1 MTGDWRL
8 SGYTPVRQL
17 GAGTSGRV
25 LLATHDATGT
35 PVAIRYL
42 PPSLGDD
49 PAFRM
54 AFREQAR
61 LLVEVDDPYVCR
73 LFEYAETH
81 SAAAIVTELVD
92 GVTLRHLLR
101 AHGPIG
107 PEAAL
112 CILKGSL
119 AGLAAAHA
127 RGVVHRDHRPEN
139 ILVTGDGWPKLT
151 GFGIAPPAGN
161 PDYLAPEQWTGAPA
175 EPAGD
180 IYAATAT
187 FFECLTG
194 RPPYH
199 GRDLAT
205 LRAQHSAAPIPGT
218 PTPAPVHD
226 LLHHGLAWCPADR
239 TQPAEIF
246 LTELEHTAA
255 RSYGGDWEERGRR
268 QLAQRVALLAA
279 SLPFPEGAPAHPD
292 PAAVD
297 PAAEPRPG
305 YRRGG
310 TRNALVGVGLTAALL
325 VGVVGL
331 GYVARRPGSFTLAD
345 GAAGPGAT
353 AAATRSPAPLAA
365 APAISVVPPE
375 PSRSPTPAATTTG
388 PPPTTAPARSVAAT
402 TTRVRTPGP
411 TPPAT
416 AISPLLPPDVF
427 PPTVSTLDASPA
439 TVEPKGCADAVTSTT
454 VTATVVDDRATG
466 DLLRVSFRYTLDGTT
481 RTVAMA
487 RTGPDAFQGT
497 LGDLPTPASV
507 TRIAV
512 QVIAVDDAGNAS
524 APAGPVVVSLL
535 SACTSD

>member
-17 GAGTSGRV
+17 GAGTSGPV

-42 PPSLGDD
+42 TPALGGD

-54 AFREQAR
+54 ALREQAR
-61 LLVEVDDPYVCR
+61 LLVEVDDPHVCR

-81 SAAAIVTELVD
+81 AAAAIVVELVN
-92 GVTLRHLLR
+92 GVTLRQLLR
-101 AHGPIG
+101 TRGPVG

-112 CILKGSL
+112 CVLKGSL
-119 AGLAAAHA
+119 AGLAAVHA
-127 RGVVHRDHRPEN
+127 RGVVHGDHRPDN
-139 ILVTGDGWPKLT
+139 VLVTRDGWPTLT
-151 GFGIAPPAGN
+151 DVGIAPPAGN
-161 PDYLAPEQWTGAPA
+161 RHYQAPEQWTGAPA

-180 IYAATAT
+180 IYAVTAT

-194 RPPYH
+194 RPPYD

-226 LLHHGLAWCPADR
+226 LLRHGLAWCPADR

-279 SLPFPEGAPAHPD
+279 CLPFPEGAPGHVD

-297 PAAEPRPG
+297 PAGPHPG
-305 YRRGG
+305 PRRGG

-331 GYVARRPGSFTLAD
+331 GYVARGPGAFTLAD
-345 GAAGPGAT
+345 GAVGPGAT
-353 AAATRSPAPLAA
+353 AATTRSPAPLAA

-375 PSRSPTPAATTTG
+375 PSRSPTPAATTTD
-388 PPPTTAPARSVAAT
+388 PPPTTPARSATAA
-402 TTRVRTPGP
+402 TTRVRTPSP

-427 PPTVSTLDASPA
+427 PPTVSAVDASPA
-439 TVEPKGCADAVTSTT
+439 TVEPKGCPDVATSTT
-454 VTATVVDDRATG
+454 VTARALDDGAAG
-466 DLLRVSFRYTLDGTT
+466 DLLRVSLRYTLDGAI
-481 RTVAMA
+481 RTVAMTQ
-487 RTGPDAFQGT
+487 TGPDTFAGT
-497 LGDLPTPASV
+497 LGDLPTPTAT
-507 TRIAV
+507 TRIPV

-535 SACTSD
+535 PTCTSG